1 MILKKKYENSIK
13 KIISYFYIKNGY
25 ITILKN
31 LLVPCKNQAPEILLV
46 LLQISRVNIPWVIVL
61 IINIL
66 EKFWGCNNTK
76 LNNDVKY
83 ATFKLVLDFKNINK
97 TPLKKNSS
105 VKDSIK
111 LIKPSNKLESEFPL
125 IKNFE
130 INVINI
136 INGKKNNP
144 YFKLFSNPI
153 LDIPKEFNWKSV
165 FSEIFLDLFLMIKYR
180 INIGIKTN
188 NKNLVTIFAGVEK
201 NNVKGQ

>member
-1 MILKKKYENSIK
+1 M
-13 KIISYFYIKNGY
+13 
-25 ITILKN
+25 
-31 LLVPCKNQAPEILLV
+31 
-46 LLQISRVNIPWVIVL
+46 
-61 IINIL
+61 
-66 EKFWGCNNTK
+66 
-76 LNNDVKY
+76 
-83 ATFKLVLDFKNINK
+83 
-97 TPLKKNSS
+97 
-105 VKDSIK
+105 K
-111 LIKPSNKLESEFPL
+111 LIKPSNKLELKFPL

-165 FSEIFLDLFLMIKYR
+165 FSDIFLDLFLMIKYR

-188 NKNLVTIFAGVEK
+188 NMDLVTIFAGEEK